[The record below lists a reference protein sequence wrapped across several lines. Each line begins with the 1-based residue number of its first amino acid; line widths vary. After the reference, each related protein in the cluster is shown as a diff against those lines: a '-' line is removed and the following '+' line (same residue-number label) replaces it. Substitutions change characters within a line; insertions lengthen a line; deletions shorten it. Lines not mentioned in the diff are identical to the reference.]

1 MKSKIIVI
9 IALIIFS
16 VSCSTKKNTAIR
28 RSYHNLTSHYNVYFN
43 GKESFKD
50 GISYLEDNHQDNY
63 SEILNVFL
71 YDDPS
76 FSSVSS
82 QMKRAEDKA
91 TKLIKKHSITVKPK
105 RKKGRTSDKDK
116 AFYARKEFNNWVDDA
131 YLMMGKSFF
140 IRREFISAEENFN
153 WILTEYPKMN
163 ARFDALIWLARTY
176 IQKKD
181 YPKALDFLQRA
192 EAEKKFPEKRLNREL
207 FPTYAD
213 YYIKQER
220 YQEAIPWLEL
230 ALKERGKRLYKRR
243 YKYIIAQIYQKFGQ
257 EKKAYQMYKEVIKM
271 RPPYDME
278 FSAKIQ
284 MATLF
289 DHKKGDSKEI
299 RKFLQK
305 MLKDDK
311 NIDYQ
316 DQIYYALAEI
326 DMKEHQEENAIKNY
340 KLSANTSVSNDNQ
353 RGLSYLALG
362 DIYFEKLDY
371 PLAKAYYDSTR
382 MYLSKSNKRYDESN
396 EMADK
401 LTELV
406 NYSETVQLQDSL
418 LNLAQMPAQKR
429 DAIISEIIQKIIEE
443 EQRKA
448 EEERQRRMDLAQYNE
463 NNRSGMLNNSRGGG
477 KWYFYNPSAI
487 GIGQAD
493 FERKW
498 GNRRLEDNWRRKNK
512 TVSSFTNADGEI
524 VANADSTQQE
534 VDLKSKAYYL
544 SQLPMTDSAKVAS
557 NLLIEESLYN
567 LARVYRTQFIDYQK
581 STETFL
587 TLLERYPNTEYK
599 LDAYY
604 QLYQLYELQ
613 KQPEKSLFYK
623 NLILKKFPDSTP
635 AKIINDPNYLA
646 KLEAEKNKTKSI
658 YEKAFKAF
666 KVRKFSK
673 VVEYCRFVEQKNP
686 ETPLMSKFDLLKAQ
700 SVGASGN
707 VDQMKILLGDI
718 KTEYPQTEEAE
729 LADFMLSRVEA
740 GGFKNFVAEGRN
752 QAIVLAETGTT
763 KNSDTQNTNSEEVNS
778 VEIEEIEPENIY
790 EYHPGQPH
798 LYVMAATGEI
808 SDMNRL
814 KFNIIK
820 YNMDNFLMFDFNV
833 SDKKLTSDTK
843 LIVVKPL
850 NDAKEAY
857 KYLKLIR
864 RNTEVYS
871 EFQSL
876 EMKQFIISP
885 KNLNILIKD
894 QNLSRYILFFEQNY
908 KK

>member
-1 MKSKIIVI
+1 MKSKIIAI

-16 VSCSTKKNTAIR
+16 VACSTKKNTAIR

-50 GISYLEDNHQDNY
+50 GILYLEDNHKDNY
-63 SEILNVFL
+63 SDILNVFL

-76 FSSVSS
+76 FTSVSS

-105 RKKGRTSDKDK
+105 RKKGGMSEKDK

-131 YLMMGKSFF
+131 YLLMGKSFF
-140 IRREFISAEENFN
+140 IRREFLSAEENFN

-163 ARFDALIWLARTY
+163 ARYDALVWLARTY

-181 YPKALDFLQRA
+181 YSKALDFLQRA

-220 YQEAIPWLEL
+220 YQEAISWLEL
-230 ALKERGKRLYKRR
+230 ALKEKGKRLYKRR
-243 YKYIIAQIYQKFGQ
+243 YKYIIAQIYQKLGQ
-257 EKKAYQMYKEVIKM
+257 DKKAYQMYKEVIKM
-271 RPPYDME
+271 RPSYDME

-299 RKFLQK
+299 RKFLHK
-305 MLKDDK
+305 MLKDEK

-326 DMKEHQEENAIKNY
+326 DMKEHQEDAAVDNY

-362 DIYFEKLDY
+362 DIYFERLDY

-382 MYLSKSNKRYDESN
+382 MYLSKSNKRYEESN

-406 NYSETVQLQDSL
+406 NYSETIYLQDSL
-418 LNLAQMPAQKR
+418 LNLAQMPANKR

-443 EQRKA
+443 EKRQA

-463 NNRSGMLNNSRGGG
+463 NNRPGMPNASRGGG

-498 GNRRLEDNWRRKNK
+498 GNRRLEDNWRRRNK
-512 TVSSFTNADGEI
+512 TVSEF
-524 VANADSTQQE
+524 ANAEGDSAVSDSTQQV
-534 VDLKSKAYYL
+534 VDLKSKAYYI

-567 LARVYRTQFIDYQK
+567 LARVYRSQFIDYQK

-587 TLLERYPNTEYK
+587 KLLERYPETEYK

-646 KLEAEKNKTKSI
+646 KMEAEKNKTKSI
-658 YEKAFKAF
+658 YEKTFKAF
-666 KVRKFSK
+666 KLRKFSK

-707 VDQMKILLGDI
+707 VDQMKVLLTDI
-718 KTEYPQTEEAE
+718 KTKYPKTEESE
-729 LADFMLSRVEA
+729 LADFMLNRIEA

-752 QAIVLAETGTT
+752 QAIVLAETTGKKEKT
-763 KNSDTQNTNSEEVNS
+763 DTQTSESEETS
-778 VEIEEIEPENIY
+778 IEEELEPKNLY
-790 EYHPGQPH
+790 EYHPEQAH

-820 YNMDNFLMFDFNV
+820 YNMDNFLMFDFSV
-833 SDKKLTSDTK
+833 ADKKLTSDTK

-864 RNTEVYS
+864 RNKEVYS

-885 KNLNILIKD
+885 ENLKILLKD
-894 QNLSRYILFFEQNY
+894 GNLSRYVLFFEQNY
-908 KK
+908 TK